1 MRQQFPGKSLQERMN
16 TMERLW
22 TRSFVLMS
30 VGSLFLFT
38 GFYLLLP
45 TLPLFIQELGGLDT
59 QVGLAAGVFT
69 FAAVMIRPFAGGLL
83 DRYGRRPFLLAGLL
97 VFTVSMYLYGWVGGI
112 AALLIVRLIHGI
124 GWGFATTAAAAA
136 IADIV
141 PPARRGEGMG
151 WYGLATTLAMAV
163 GPILGVWTLESY
175 TFRGVFLLALAL
187 SLASLLAMSV
197 PRLTFQ
203 PAQERKRIEIYD
215 ASTVPVSIAVAFLA
229 FAYGA
234 VTTFLPLFAVT
245 IDVNPG
251 VYFLVYA
258 LSLTLARPLAG
269 ALSDRHGEATVI
281 IPGTALIIGA
291 LVVLSTATGIG
302 GVIAAAVLYGIGF
315 GSAQPALQAAI
326 LSMVPKERF
335 GVANASFFTA
345 FDLGIALGSTLLG
358 WVADWLGYRALFTA
372 GGVSLAISLAVFVA
386 FVRPRLRRRSEVV
399 AS

>member
-1 MRQQFPGKSLQERMN
+1 M
-16 TMERLW
+16 
-22 TRSFVLMS
+22 
-30 VGSLFLFT
+30 
-38 GFYLLLP
+38 
-45 TLPLFIQELGGLDT
+45 
-59 QVGLAAGVFT
+59 
-69 FAAVMIRPFAGGLL
+69 
-83 DRYGRRPFLLAGLL
+83 
-97 VFTVSMYLYGWVGGI
+97 
-112 AALLIVRLIHGI
+112 RLIHGI

-269 ALSDRHGEATVI
+269 TLSDRHGEATVI